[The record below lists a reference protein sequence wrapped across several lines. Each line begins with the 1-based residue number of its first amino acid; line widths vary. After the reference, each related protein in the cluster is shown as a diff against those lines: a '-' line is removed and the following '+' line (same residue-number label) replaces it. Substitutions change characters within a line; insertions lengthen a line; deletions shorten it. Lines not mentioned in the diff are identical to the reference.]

1 MKRNAAHQGPIML
14 HAIRRKATVQSG
26 GRIEIFAPEVP
37 VGTQTEVIILE
48 QSAPSKRRLTEIIGQ
63 GRGAFKTPE
72 EADAFLRNERDQW
85 T

>member
-1 MKRNAAHQGPIML
+1 
-14 HAIRRKATVQSG
+14 VQAG
-26 GRIEIFAPEVP
+26 GRIEIFAPELP
-37 VGTQTEVIILE
+37 VGTQAEVIVLEE
-48 QSAPSKRRLTEIIGQ
+48 QSVPSKRRLTQIIGQ

>member
-1 MKRNAAHQGPIML
+1 ML
-14 HAIRRKATVQSG
+14 HAIKRKATVQAG
-26 GRIEIFAPEVP
+26 GRIEIFAPELP
-37 VGTQTEVIILE
+37 VGTQAEVIVLEE
-48 QSAPSKRRLTEIIGQ
+48 QSVPSKRRLTQIIGQ